1 MTPSAMTGT
10 PIHNFNLE
18 TSEFTHLLQK
28 PPPFAL
34 VRGSFLHELAKE
46 GDVLSAELILAAGSD
61 INDQDELG
69 WRPLHAAAFYGHLD
83 MVMFLVGEGAMI
95 NAPVLP
101 LGHTALT
108 LAVQQSRYDIVSFL
122 MGKGADLSVIDT
134 LTGSGLLHI
143 AAEKGDIRMTGILIA
158 GGASVFHEDAK
169 GMTARDVAA
178 RRRHKALESALL
190 KVMEHQALPD
200 RY

>member
-1 MTPSAMTGT
+1 MTPSAMMGT

-69 WRPLHAAAFYGHLD
+69 WRPLHAAAFYGQVD
-83 MVMFLVGEGAMI
+83 MVMFLVAEGAMV
-95 NAPVLP
+95 NTAVPP

-108 LAVQQSRYDIVSFL
+108 FAVQQSRYDVVSFL
-122 MGKGADLSVIDT
+122 MRKGADLSVTDK
-134 LTGSGLLHI
+134 LTGVGPLHI
-143 AAEKGDIRMTGILIA
+143 TAEKGDIRMAGLLIA

-169 GMTARDVAA
+169 GMTARDIAA
-178 RRRHKALESALL
+178 RRGHKALENTLL
-190 KVMEHQALPD
+190 KVMEHHALSD